1 MGSLI
6 AGIISAAVGGIAGM
20 ASSLWGDK
28 EARGRIAK
36 EKEYQKQLYELNKK
50 EAEEKYKQA
59 KEQAERNAAQTEI
72 EADLTDKSLDVTEQ
86 GISNDFNAA
95 IDQMYLSQESD
106 AWTWN
111 TAAMQAG
118 SSEGAAYSNIASSG
132 VRAGSSLNDAVQM
145 ESATNAAQLQFSQDA
160 KRRSDDNNLAS
171 VLNDLAGNKFAIQ
184 QNRIGADIARDNA
197 QYLRN
202 SYAEG
207 GRNYNLYQLQLEELK
222 ANYDY
227 KNEQLDYE
235 YGQHSGWN
243 SFWNSFIK
251 LNTGGAQGFNTG
263 YNIGETFRNA
273 SKPKTNN
280 YTTSVG
286 GGRNG

>member
-28 EARGRIAK
+28 EARGRITR
-36 EKEYQKQLYELNKK
+36 ESEYQRELYELQKR
-50 EAEEKYKQA
+50 EAEEKYRQA
-59 KEQAERNAAQTEI
+59 KEQAERNAAQAEKQA
-72 EADLTDKSLDVTEQ
+72 ELTDKTLDVTEK
-86 GISNDFNAA
+86 GLAIDFNTA

-106 AWTWN
+106 AYDWN
-111 TAAMQAG
+111 NAAMQAG
-118 SSEGAAYSNIASSG
+118 SSEGAAYSNLAGSG
-132 VRAGSSLNDAVQM
+132 VRAGSSLSDAVQM

-160 KRRSDDNNLAS
+160 KRRNDNNNLAG
-171 VLNDLAGNKFAIQ
+171 VLNNLAGNRWNIQ
-184 QNRIGADIARDNA
+184 QNRIGADIMRDDA
-197 QYLRN
+197 AYLRS
-202 SYAEG
+202 SYEKG

-222 ANYDY
+222 KNYEY
-227 KNEQLDYE
+227 KDEQLDYE

-273 SKPKTNN
+273 SKPKNTD
-280 YTTSVG
+280 YTITTG
-286 GGRNG
+286 GGK